1 MVNFPKY
8 QIKKS
13 INNQFYWVLY
23 ASNVE
28 PILTSSEQYNAKQGC
43 QTSIA
48 SSKKNVAD
56 SNFKRLRATNG
67 QYYFLQIAGNYEELG
82 KSEMYQTSQDCE
94 NGIASVKRNA
104 PIANIEDT
112 TI

>member
-1 MVNFPKY
+1 MVNYPKY

-13 INNQFYWVLY
+13 VNNQYYWVLS

-28 PILTSSEQYNAKQGC
+28 PILTSSEQYVSKQGC

-56 SNFKRLRATNG
+56 VNFKRLRSTNT

-82 KSEMYQTSQDCE
+82 KSEMYQTSQGCE
-94 NGIASVKRNA
+94 NGISSVKRNA